1 MSASKSCGSKLLEAF
16 SYPFLEI
23 KLIIN
28 LYTQIHNKPGVFS
41 HSLSKPN
48 NITINRSSRKQLFDG
63 HDIYFPDSKEN
74 SYKNYQYTKRTI
86 SHESCVIL
94 HKKTNEGSGA
104 VHSKIQYGPGILI
117 QLFINHLSEINIKL

>member
-28 LYTQIHNKPGVFS
+28 LHTHIHNKPGVFS
-41 HSLSKPN
+41 HPLSEPN
-48 NITINRSSRKQLFDG
+48 NITINRSSRKQLFDR

-74 SYKNYQYTKRTI
+74 SYKNHQYTKRTI

-94 HKKTNEGSGA
+94 HKKTSEGPGS
-104 VHSKIQYGPGILI
+104 VHFKIQYGSGNLI
-117 QLFINHLSEINIKL
+117 KLFINHSSEIILKL